1 MNVVQLLFALQPGR
15 YSPVEALAGLGPLMA
30 KSSRFP
36 FLPFLLSPG
45 HGPARFIAGAENG
58 FTLAPRFA
66 RTAMHNTN
74 TPLTAEQAGV
84 SSRGYAL

>member
-1 MNVVQLLFALQPGR
+1 
-15 YSPVEALAGLGPLMA
+15 MA

-36 FLPFLLSPG
+36 FLSFLLFPG
-45 HGPARFIAGAENG
+45 DGPAWFIAGADNG

-74 TPLTAEQAGV
+74 TTPLTAEQAGV
-84 SSRGYAL
+84 ASQGYAL